1 MASLITNHQSRLYVA
16 AKPCYTKQDC
26 EFLNFRVLMN
36 PISAFFVRNIIV
48 VFFFYGL
55 TFFAMGIALL
65 LASRRQSVF
74 RFARAILPLAAFGLL
89 HGMHEWFEMYQKYAA
104 LTGGY
109 TPSLFEEEFR
119 LGLLGA
125 SFVALAA
132 FGVALLNPDGSSWLR
147 RYLPLIGMVLLW
159 WAGIAVIAWRFQ
171 PSPTDLIAVGDALAR
186 YSLGIPGALLGT
198 WALMA
203 QQRTFRE
210 HNMPQFGR
218 DLVWCATALFL
229 FGVVGQIFVRPTLLA
244 PTQILNSTL
253 FLQWFGIPVQ
263 LFRAVMA
270 AVMTFYMVHALRAFE
285 VENQRRL
292 EEALQ
297 AERSNRREV
306 ERLNGELRLSAQ
318 ELAMMLSL
326 SNDLAAPVALPER
339 LSDALEAV
347 VGSLTFPDAGMILLV
362 DGEDGGMAV
371 RAASGFPGEAAD
383 LRFPQAQ
390 ALGKECIT
398 RVAAICKH
406 EDGTIIELNLNA
418 VTMGRKC
425 FEQASPTVMLALPLH
440 SGAQVTGS
448 LVLARPEGQARSLPL
463 EELQL
468 MAGIARQ
475 LALSIENAR
484 LTWRAQRHEK
494 LLAELLDQVVDAQEA
509 ERQRIARELHDA
521 TGQSLTAISLGL
533 RGIGRLVEEQAP
545 TVAAQLREVESYSTS
560 ALGELRRIMAD
571 LRPSQLDDLGL
582 VAALRWY
589 VQSYEQRRNVKAEF
603 MMQGETVRLPAETE
617 TVLFRI
623 TQEALTNV
631 AKHAEATRVVVR
643 LTIAADAVAVEIED
657 NGKGFEADRIRH
669 SEQPSLSGWGL
680 VGMRERTRLLGG
692 ECTIQ
697 STPGEGSRIRVRI
710 PLAQSGNSEHLATNS
725 RDFTTESTEN
735 TERQRGRR
743 STDYTD

>member
-1 MASLITNHQSRLYVA
+1 MI
-16 AKPCYTKQDC
+16 K
-26 EFLNFRVLMN
+26 E
-36 PISAFFVRNIIV
+36 
-48 VFFFYGL
+48 
-55 TFFAMGIALL
+55 
-65 LASRRQSVF
+65 
-74 RFARAILPLAAFGLL
+74 RAG
-89 HGMHEWFEMYQKYAA
+89 
-104 LTGGY
+104 
-109 TPSLFEEEFR
+109 
-119 LGLLGA
+119 
-125 SFVALAA
+125 
-132 FGVALLNPDGSSWLR
+132 
-147 RYLPLIGMVLLW
+147 
-159 WAGIAVIAWRFQ
+159 
-171 PSPTDLIAVGDALAR
+171 
-186 YSLGIPGALLGT
+186 
-198 WALMA
+198 
-203 QQRTFRE
+203 
-210 HNMPQFGR
+210 
-218 DLVWCATALFL
+218 
-229 FGVVGQIFVRPTLLA
+229 
-244 PTQILNSTL
+244 
-253 FLQWFGIPVQ
+253 
-263 LFRAVMA
+263 AVMA

-371 RAASGFPGEAAD
+371 RAASGVPGEAAD

-643 LTIAADAVAVEIED
+643 LTIAADAVTVEIED
-657 NGKGFEADRIRH
+657 NGRGFEADRIRH

-692 ECTIQ
+692 ECMIQ

-725 RDFTTESTEN
+725 RDFTTESTESTEN